1 MTARPAPRASL
12 RYAARL
18 DELPE
23 HGLHAV
29 TLETGERICLAR
41 AGDAVYAMSDVCTH
55 QEFAMSDGV
64 LLPGARIECAWHGA
78 VFDCRT
84 GAVCRFPATEPLPVY
99 EVVVDDGV
107 VYVGAHRR

>member
-1 MTARPAPRASL
+1 M

-23 HGLHAV
+23 DGLHVV
-29 TLETGERICLAR
+29 TLDGERICLAR
-41 AGDAVYAMSDVCTH
+41 VGDEVYAMSDVCTH
-55 QEFAMSDGV
+55 QEFAMSDGL

-84 GAVCRFPATEPLPVY
+84 GAVCRAPATEPLPVY
-99 EVVVDDGV
+99 AVEVRDGV
-107 VYVGAHRR
+107 VWVGERLP